1 MSTQRNRRAAD
12 LGLGDG
18 ASSRP
23 QRLPPSVVHLFRA
36 DHVRGLPGGLHLQH
50 VLCGPPRV
58 GQQVVHLL
66 KAHGFCWAGG
76 DPVPHPAPPSTQQ
89 HTLLAREYS
98 EPERCRAQDQPLPVS
113 PVTWSKLST
122 SVTATQPSLQPGR
135 AGGVGLKME
144 GKGELC

>member
-23 QRLPPSVVHLFRA
+23 QRLPPSVVHNFPRSLTPTGPTCHSPLQHLFRA

-50 VLCGPPRV
+50 VLYGPPLV

-76 DPVPHPAPPSTQQ
+76 DPVPHPAPPSTQR

-113 PVTWSKLST
+113 PVT
-122 SVTATQPSLQPGR
+122 
-135 AGGVGLKME
+135 
-144 GKGELC
+144 